1 MRTRNLIATIT
12 LAASGL
18 VASAGVAHAEKFVID
33 DDTFL
38 NVGVLAQPQIQFN
51 EHATPDDG
59 WNSDFYLRRGRLVL
73 SGQVDAHVGFIF
85 ITDMPNYGKAGVY
98 DQPFVIQDALASYKF
113 GPELTIDAG
122 FMLLPFLRHNYL
134 SAGALNTVD
143 FRVGLVKFPT
153 GRAFRD
159 MGVEARGLLLD
170 GQIYYR
176 AGVFQGQPSRDAT
189 PDPGGTPV
197 LNGSDAPRL
206 TGTVRF
212 NIAGKEDAYAFSG
225 IYFAKDP
232 VISVGVGADYQNEA
246 FGDSTK
252 YLAFNAD
259 VFADYPLD
267 ADNEIIGSAA
277 FIRYQDYGAGAA
289 HESANAFYVE
299 GGYRFQMIEPVLT
312 LESFDGKNTV
322 RLTTL
327 RAGLDWWITQHRYN
341 LKLEVALPMNED
353 GASVAQD
360 AKQVTL
366 QTQVVF

>member
-1 MRTRNLIATIT
+1 MRTRNLIATIS
-12 LAASGL
+12 LAASAL
-18 VASAGVAHAEKFVID
+18 VASTGVARAEKFVID

-38 NVGVLAQPQIQFN
+38 NIGALAQPQLQLN

-59 WNSDFYLRRGRLVL
+59 WNSDFYLRRARIVL
-73 SGQVDAHVGFIF
+73 SGQVDPHIGFVL
-85 ITDMPNYGKAGVY
+85 ITDMPNYGKGGVY

-153 GRAFRD
+153 ARAFRD
-159 MGVEARGLLLD
+159 MGLEVRGLLLD
-170 GQIYYR
+170 DRIYYR
-176 AGVFQGQPSRDAT
+176 AGVFQGQASKAEVMGPPLVPA
-189 PDPGGTPV
+189 
-197 LNGSDAPRL
+197 LNPSDAPRL

-212 NIAGKEDAYAFSG
+212 NLAGKEDAYAFSG
-225 IYFAKDP
+225 IYFAKEP
-232 VISVGVGADYQNEA
+232 VISIGVGADYQNEA
-246 FGDSTK
+246 FGAKTK

-259 VFADYPLD
+259 VFADYPID
-267 ADNEIIGSAA
+267 ADNEVIGSAA
-277 FIRYQDYGAGAA
+277 FIRYQDYASAGGP
-289 HESANAFYVE
+289 ESANAFYVE

-312 LESFDGKNTV
+312 FESFDGENTL
-322 RLTTL
+322 RLSTL

-341 LKLEVALPMNED
+341 LKLELALPMNED

-360 AKQVTL
+360 ARQVTL